1 MGKPFL
7 IKVDKNG
14 TKYWGDYT
22 CDRCG
27 GQGGA
32 DAWTYTG
39 WTCYKCGGTG
49 RMDKPSVWKEY
60 TPEHEEKLNAQRQK
74 KAEKKL
80 AERKAEAENLNRQF
94 FALRGFSE
102 DGDVYVV
109 LGNTYPIKDELK
121 NLGCRFNNILGWY
134 SANEL
139 EDYDTLRITADE
151 CFDKDIAGVYTE
163 WKMYRED
170 YDSDEGLIA
179 VERKIKEAT
188 KAIEVKDEK
197 ESDYIGNVGDKITV
211 NVTIKREI
219 RYEID
224 NPYGFHSWNSTT
236 TMTIYTFVDE
246 NDNVL
251 VWKTSGCLYKE
262 YTAEN
267 GGEAR
272 HFYKE
277 GDTLTIKGTIK
288 AHDVY
293 KGVKQTVLTRVK
305 IVE

>member
-60 TPEHEEKLNAQRQK
+60 TPEYAEKLNAQRQK
-74 KAEKKL
+74 KADKKL

-94 FALRGFSE
+94 FAYRGFSE
-102 DGDVYVV
+102 DGDAYVV

-121 NLGCRFNNILGWY
+121 NLGCRFNYTLGWY

-139 EDYDTLRITADE
+139 EDYDTLHITADE
-151 CFDKDIAGVYTE
+151 CFNKDTAGVYTD
-163 WKMYRED
+163 WKAYRTD
-170 YDSDEGLIA
+170 YDDEEEGLIA
-179 VERKIKEAT
+179 VENKIKEAT
-188 KAIEVKDEK
+188 KAIKIKDEK
-197 ESDYIGNVGDKITV
+197 ESDYIGNVGDKIV
-211 NVTIKREI
+211 VAVTLKRQTSFEFKPA
-219 RYEID
+219 YSYYTD
-224 NPYGFHSWNSTT
+224 
-236 TMTIYTFVDE
+236 TMNIYTFVDE

-251 VWKTSGCLYKE
+251 VWKTTSFMYYEDGDNRY
-262 YTAEN
+262 Y
-267 GGEAR
+267 
-272 HFYKE
+272 YKE
-277 GDTLTIKGTIK
+277 GDNLKIKATIK
-288 AHDVY
+288 ALDVY
-293 KGVKQTVLTRVK
+293 NGVKQTVLTRVK
-305 IVE
+305 IVG